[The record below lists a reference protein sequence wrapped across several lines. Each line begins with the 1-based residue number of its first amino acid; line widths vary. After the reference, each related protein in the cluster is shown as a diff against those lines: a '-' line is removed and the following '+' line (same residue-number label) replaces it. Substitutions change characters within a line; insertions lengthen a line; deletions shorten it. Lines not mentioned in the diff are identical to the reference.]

1 MRALLV
7 RPRFVVLLA
16 LVGYA
21 AGCATCR
28 LPSPADGEIVVNTT
42 TAGDQWYAS
51 IGRSAAGETLVVWV
65 DSDAADHVRGI
76 HGRRYSAAGRPRG
89 REFRVHT
96 DPSGVMRWPRV
107 ATNAA
112 GASVVVWQRQ
122 RGAQIDVVARIYR
135 PNGRPRGP
143 EIMVRSSATNANDE
157 PTPDVA
163 VDAAGA
169 FIVLWAGGLDACT
182 VQSLQCL
189 DIFGR
194 RFGADGQADGPE
206 FRVNSTR
213 SNNQTGPAI
222 VFALDGGLVAAWSTY
237 EEATVFARRLTAR
250 GDTVGP
256 EFRVPTG
263 ARGDAAQVALAVMPG
278 GGVAAVWTQRQPG
291 AYRVFLRRF
300 DRSDAPTDPA
310 DVPVSDDPTEAHTVP
325 RAAADAAGNVVVV
338 WQRGPQPTADV
349 YARRFPAAGAGG
361 PAVLLGTT
369 TALGQERPAVA
380 VDAAGRAVAV
390 WQSEEADG
398 SYTAVVARW
407 LRE

>member
-1 MRALLV
+1 MRLRPDCLRLTLL
-7 RPRFVVLLA
+7 FTLLGG
-16 LVGYA
+16 L
-21 AGCATCR
+21 AGCASCR
-28 LPSPADGEIVVNTT
+28 LPPPAGGEIVVNTRT
-42 TAGDQWYAS
+42 DGDQWYAS
-51 IGRSAAGETLVVWV
+51 VGRSASGETLVVWL
-65 DSDAADHVRGI
+65 DSDAADHVRGVY
-76 HGRRYSAAGRPRG
+76 GQRYSAAGRPRG
-89 REFRVHT
+89 REFQVHT
-96 DPSGVMRWPRV
+96 DTSGVMRRPRV

-122 RGAQIDVVARIYR
+122 RGTQIDVVARIYR

-169 FIVLWAGGLDACT
+169 FVVLWAGGLDACT

-213 SNNQTGPAI
+213 SNNQLGPAI

-237 EEATVFARRLTAR
+237 EEATVFARRLTAL

-256 EFRVPTG
+256 EFRVPTAPLG
-263 ARGDAAQVALAVMPG
+263 YASQVALAAMPG
-278 GGVAAVWTQRQPG
+278 GGVAAVWTQGEPG
-291 AYRVFLRRF
+291 AYRIFLRRF
-300 DRSDAPTDPA
+300 DGSDAPTDRA
-310 DVPVSDDPTEAHTVP
+310 DVPVSDDPTAAHSVP
-325 RAAADAAGNVVVV
+325 RVAADAAGTAVVV
-338 WQRGPQPTADV
+338 WQRGLQPTADV
-349 YARRFPAAGAGG
+349 YVRRFPASGAAG

-390 WQSEEADG
+390 WQSEGADG
-398 SYTAVVARW
+398 SYTAVVGRW